1 MTGPAQGPEPPPDP
15 APDPGPGSAPAGDW
29 EPAEPELA
37 AGLHG
42 AATAQP
48 GWTYRILR
56 RLWWLPATAL
66 RLRFE
71 VSGLEHLPRDAGG
84 LLAGGW
90 IAAGLPHR
98 TWIDPFVPWML
109 LPARPRLIFFGDART
124 MARSPLRRWVMSRLG
139 GVIPIPA
146 ARDARAVPVHLE
158 AAETVL
164 RHGGVFCLFPETGPA
179 TPPGTIRRLGAG
191 IGYIALRNRAPIVPL
206 VLGGTHELY
215 LGRRIVL
222 RVLPPLDPFA
232 LAGLEPDGN
241 LPAPGSNEERLAVHR
256 LLVGLAEA
264 VAGPVLE
271 AHERAEPPPGSK
283 KRGLRRLTGAFR

>member
-90 IAAGLPHR
+90 IAAG
-98 TWIDPFVPWML
+98 
-109 LPARPRLIFFGDART
+109 
-124 MARSPLRRWVMSRLG
+124 
-139 GVIPIPA
+139 
-146 ARDARAVPVHLE
+146 
-158 AAETVL
+158 
-164 RHGGVFCLFPETGPA
+164 
-179 TPPGTIRRLGAG
+179 
-191 IGYIALRNRAPIVPL
+191 
-206 VLGGTHELY
+206 
-215 LGRRIVL
+215 
-222 RVLPPLDPFA
+222 
-232 LAGLEPDGN
+232 
-241 LPAPGSNEERLAVHR
+241 
-256 LLVGLAEA
+256 
-264 VAGPVLE
+264 
-271 AHERAEPPPGSK
+271 
-283 KRGLRRLTGAFR
+283 